1 MNVLRTVMCPT
12 LGPGVVYQA
21 PSGRLC
27 TLAPLQAGTPSAA
40 QALLLYC
47 NPDSK
52 SAPKNVDDGFTL
64 SRFNW
69 HLLRAV
75 G

>member
-1 MNVLRTVMCPT
+1 MNVLHTVMYPM
-12 LGPGVVYQA
+12 LDHGVVYRA

-27 TLAPLQAGTPSAA
+27 TLAPRQAGPPSAA

-52 SAPKNVDDGFTL
+52 SAPKNVDDGFAL
-64 SRFNW
+64 SRSNW
-69 HLLRAV
+69 YLLRVV